1 MKSNLLSQSNTTSAL
16 AYALLGALALVI
28 GSATLGLAVNH
39 FSPRG
44 IPVLPVGQEQA
55 PAQASTP
62 TIPLPSG
69 LKPITLADAKK
80 AFDDHAALF
89 LDARPAADYAEAHLP
104 GALNLPPARF
114 EDLFLDLADR
124 VEEAPAIIVYCSGAE
139 CSDSIE
145 VAERL
150 QETGDHTIYV
160 LEAGWR
166 AWAEAGYPTT
176 TGPEP

>member
-28 GSATLGLAVNH
+28 GSAALGLAVNH
-39 FSPRG
+39 FSLRG

-55 PAQASTP
+55 SAP

-69 LKPITLADAKK
+69 LKSITLADAKK
-80 AFDDHAALF
+80 AFDDHTALF
-89 LDARPAADYAEAHLP
+89 LDARPDADYTEAHLP
-104 GALNLPPARF
+104 GALSLPPGKF
-114 EDLFLDLADR
+114 EELFLDLADR

-139 CSDSIE
+139 CSDSVE

-150 QETGDHTIYV
+150 RETGDHTIYV

-166 AWAEAGYPTT
+166 AWSEAGYPTT